1 MTKQE
6 FRKSIF
12 SLSDRLYP
20 MIMRFLGNQS
30 DAKDAIQDIM
40 VKLWNKRAQ
49 LSKHPNVSGFVFL
62 TARNHCLDVLK
73 RKKLTVVE
81 LTDNNYKVTDADHCD
96 HRYIELKEMIE
107 EILASFP
114 LLQKEILILRDI
126 DGLEYKEIAEI
137 KDLTV
142 EHVRVLV
149 SRTRKRVQ
157 QELIK
162 HHNYG

>member
-1 MTKQE
+1 
-6 FRKSIF
+6 
-12 SLSDRLYP
+12 
-20 MIMRFLGNQS
+20 MIMRFLGNPS
-30 DAKDAIQDIM
+30 DTKDAIQDIM
-40 VKLWNKRAQ
+40 VKLWDKRAQ

-73 RKKLTVVE
+73 KKKLNVVE
-81 LTDNNYKVTDADHCD
+81 LTDYNSKVIDVEHHN

-107 EILASFP
+107 RILASFP
-114 LLQKEILILRDI
+114 PLQKEILVLRDI

-137 KDLTV
+137 KGLTI